1 MATARRTREIVQS
14 VLEELSDTGARTYTR
29 ERVLREISKV
39 QREVCR
45 EAIALKAEDVIALEA
60 GTETYDVDVLTHKLI
75 TLIEPAGWQKPVQ
88 VINSAAEWSE
98 ARRQSRLPQDQPL
111 YGFFNNKVLH
121 LWPAPQTTG
130 EEIGYI
136 ASVYPDADIT
146 EDKDPQVEDKWDK
159 VLIYG
164 VLSRLAKGKDK
175 LVFQDMYDKFRT
187 STENEHMQESI
198 VANPRKAHWSS
209 TLRF

>member
-75 TLIEPAGWQKPVQ
+75 TL
-88 VINSAAEWSE
+88 S
-98 ARRQSRLPQDQPL
+98 
-111 YGFFNNKVLH
+111 
-121 LWPAPQTTG
+121 
-130 EEIGYI
+130 
-136 ASVYPDADIT
+136 
-146 EDKDPQVEDKWDK
+146 
-159 VLIYG
+159 
-164 VLSRLAKGKDK
+164 
-175 LVFQDMYDKFRT
+175 
-187 STENEHMQESI
+187 
-198 VANPRKAHWSS
+198 
-209 TLRF
+209 